1 MKKHFLTSPAFIL
14 SALLTF
20 YPLTTIPVFS
30 QEKPSLY
37 FSEDYRPDIQSPGDY
52 LGFPL
57 GSRPVH
63 HEDVL
68 NYFQYLS
75 DRLPNAQLEEYGRTY
90 EGRSLV
96 YLVISSESNFQ
107 RLEEIRTNIA
117 KLADPRKLQRA
128 NPAKIIEQTPATAW
142 MAYAIHGDELSSTD
156 ASLQL
161 AYQLLAGNDDV
172 SKRIRQELVVCIDP
186 LQNPDGRERFLSQMQ
201 QWKSM
206 ELNPDQQ
213 SLNHRGLWPWGRGNH
228 YLFDLNRDWFATVH
242 PETKGK
248 VKAILSWHPQ
258 FMVDAH
264 EMGAYD
270 TYLFNPPRAPFNPY
284 LPPAVFKWWKR
295 LTADQAEAFN
305 RYGWSYYTREWN
317 EELYPGYGSSWGIY
331 AGLVGILYEQA
342 ETSGSVVKRPDG
354 TLATFREAVHHQF
367 ISSLTN
373 LNTVASQRQE
383 LLQDYYTSRKGAV
396 DRSNASKAYLFPP
409 GDNQQRLEAFVK
421 TLQRQS
427 IEVYQTTQELYV
439 PKARRSTGETVTRE
453 RLPAGSLVIPL
464 NQPLKALIQ
473 NILSFDIRIDTK
485 SLEKER
491 RELLKHKE
499 STIYDVTAWSL
510 PLAYGLEGYYTETLP
525 KTPLR
530 TYESASR
537 LGTVVYKTA
546 RYGFLIAGSED
557 GVYQAL
563 ARLLERGYK
572 VWAAE
577 KPFTVEGRSYPP
589 GTLLIRRK
597 ANADLDFGILEDIAA
612 TSGLDII
619 GVNTA
624 LATSGSDLG
633 GGDFTL
639 LCLPRIGLV
648 GGNHT
653 SSYSF
658 GAIWHLLDTRLHS
671 RVSLLN
677 ASDLYGTDL
686 RKYNV
691 LILPS
696 LWGGPATIRSW
707 LGKGTQEKLEEWVEA
722 GGTLIAIGNAAAF
735 LADTSTGLSQAR
747 LRRQVLKQLDAYTTA
762 LDQMHQTENPTI
774 DSLTFWEGP
783 LAATAPLPQSQQS
796 ETGQQAFSR
805 IKDQD
810 LLARKL
816 HPQGAILKSD
826 LDTDHWLAFGCRS
839 FLPVLFNSGYALMAK
854 DPVQVPARLTE
865 AGTLRIS
872 GLLWPEA
879 RERLAETAWATRE
892 AKGNGQIIL
901 FLTQPNFRGYFRGSE
916 RLLLNAIYLG
926 PGMGTRQTVE
936 W

>member
-1 MKKHFLTSPAFIL
+1 MKKYPLTSPIFIFAIFLVLLPLSMNRAFGQDTL
-14 SALLTF
+14 PL
-20 YPLTTIPVFS
+20 YPS
-30 QEKPSLY
+30 K
-37 FSEDYRPDIQSPGDY
+37 DYRSDIQSPSDY
-52 LGFPL
+52 LGFSL

-63 HEDVL
+63 HEEALD
-68 NYFQYLS
+68 YFQYLS
-75 DRLPNAQLEEYGRTY
+75 DQLPNAQLKEYGKTY
-90 EGRSLV
+90 EGRTLV

-107 RLEEIRTNIA
+107 RLETIRENIA

-128 NPAKIIEQTPATAW
+128 NPEKIIEQTPAVAW
-142 MAYAIHGDELSSTD
+142 MAYSIHGDELSSTD

-161 AYQLLAGNDDV
+161 AYQLLAGKDDV
-172 SKRIRQELVVCIDP
+172 SKRIREELVVCIDP
-186 LQNPDGRERFLSQMQ
+186 LQNPDGRERFLAQMR

-242 PETKGK
+242 PETRGK
-248 VKAILSWHPQ
+248 VKAILSWNPQ

-284 LPPAVFKWWKR
+284 LPQSIFKWWER
-295 LTADQAEAFN
+295 LAKDQAVAFD

-317 EELYPGYGSSWGIY
+317 EEMYPGYGSSWGIY
-331 AGLVGILYEQA
+331 AGLVGVLYEQA

-367 ISSLTN
+367 ISSLAN
-373 LNTVASQRQE
+373 LNTVASQRRE
-383 LLQDYYTSRKGAV
+383 LLRDYYDSRKAAV
-396 DRSNASKAYLFPP
+396 DRSNASKAFIFPP
-409 GDNQQRLEAFVK
+409 GDNLQRLNSFAE

-427 IEVYQTTQELYV
+427 IEVYQTAQELYL
-439 PKARRSTGETVTRE
+439 PKARHSTGKTVNRE
-453 RLPAGSLVIPL
+453 RLPAGSLVVPL
-464 NQPLKALIQ
+464 NQPLNTLIQ

-510 PLAYGLEGYYTETLP
+510 PLAFGLEGYYTESFP
-525 KTPLR
+525 KARLKAYKPV
-530 TYESASR
+530 SR
-537 LGTVVYKTA
+537 PGNLVNKDA
-546 RYGFLIAGSED
+546 RYGFLVAGAED

-563 ARLLERGYK
+563 ARLLKRGYK
-572 VWAAE
+572 VWAA
-577 KPFTVEGRSYPP
+577 KKAFTIEGQSYPP
-589 GTLLIRRK
+589 GTLLLRRS
-597 ANADLDFGILEDIAA
+597 ANSDLDFGVLEDIAA
-612 TSGLDII
+612 ATGLDIT

-639 LCLPRIGLV
+639 LSLPRIGLV

-653 SSYSF
+653 SAYSF
-658 GAIWHLLDTRLHS
+658 GAIWQLLDTRLHS

-677 ASDLYGTDL
+677 ATDLYSTDL

-696 LWGGPATIRSW
+696 LWGGPTTIQSW
-707 LGKGTQEKLEEWVEA
+707 LGKATQDKLENWVEA

-735 LADTSTGLSQAR
+735 LADTSTGFSQAR
-747 LRRQVLKQLDAYTTA
+747 LRRQVLAQLDAYAKA
-762 LDQMHQTENPTI
+762 LDQMQQAENPTI
-774 DSLTFWEGP
+774 DSLTFWEGQVGTSSP
-783 LAATAPLPQSQQS
+783 SSKSKEAKTNKEVSS
-796 ETGQQAFSR
+796 D
-805 IKDQD
+805 IKDKD
-810 LLARKL
+810 ILARKL
-816 HPQGAILKSD
+816 RPQGAILKIN
-826 LDTDHWLAFGCRS
+826 LDPDHWLAFGCGS
-839 FLPVLFNSGYALMAK
+839 SLPVLFNSGYALMAK
-854 DPVQVPARLTE
+854 DPVQVPARLAE

-879 RERLAETAWATRE
+879 RERLSETAWATRE